1 MKLPTLF
8 ALLLAACGSHE
19 TPPSAAK
26 TPSADGWI
34 VKLPKLIVKS
44 HTAKLIDCTAV
55 ITSRNSHVVTAE
67 SDGTVMAL
75 QAHTDAFVRQGDP
88 IAQLDVSALRA
99 EQAEAEGQMINAQ
112 GQAARAG
119 AQYAAAARKVKI
131 EGRLARV
138 GASSIETVNAAKS
151 EASAAGGEGAGAA
164 GTIQQA
170 KVKIAETK
178 RLIEAANI
186 KAPMDG
192 TVAVIKVHIGD
203 MARKGSP
210 IARVFDPNDPIVKF
224 AMPRTSHESV
234 HIGDV
239 VQMNVGEHSINV
251 TVSSITDDHD
261 PSIDFFTVVAE
272 LDKATISSRPA
283 DIKVGASGHVRIAD
297 KGAVR

>member
-1 MKLPTLF
+1 MKLPKIVAPVH
-8 ALLLAACGSHE
+8 AL
-19 TPPSAAK
+19 K
-26 TPSADGWI
+26 Q
-34 VKLPKLIVKS
+34 
-44 HTAKLIDCTAV
+44 IDCTAV
-55 ITSRNSHVVTAE
+55 ITSRTSHVITAE
-67 SDGTVMAL
+67 SDGTVMTL
-75 QAHTDAFVRQGDP
+75 QAHTDGYVRQGDP

-99 EQAEAEGQMINAQ
+99 EQAEAEGQMINAR

-119 AQYAAAARKVKI
+119 AQYAAAARKAKI
-131 EGRLARV
+131 ERRLART
-138 GASSIETVNAAKS
+138 GASSIESVNAAVS

-178 RLIEAANI
+178 RLIDAANI

-192 TVAVIKVHIGD
+192 TIAVIKVHVGD
-203 MARKGSP
+203 MARKGGQ

-224 AMPRTSHESV
+224 ALPRTSHEAV

-239 VQMNVGEHSINV
+239 VQMSVGEHSIKV
-251 TVSSITDDHD
+251 TVSAITDDHD

-272 LDKATISSRPA
+272 LDKNAANRPA
-283 DIKVGASGHVRIAD
+283 EIKVGASGHVRIAE

>member
-19 TPPSAAK
+19 TPPSAANP
-26 TPSADGWI
+26 PSADGWI
-34 VKLPKLIVKS
+34 VKLPKVIAQPRAS
-44 HTAKLIDCTAV
+44 KLIDCTAV
-55 ITSRNSHVVTAE
+55 ITSRTSHVIAAE

-75 QAHTDAFVRQGDP
+75 QAHTDEYVRQGAP
-88 IAQLDVSALRA
+88 IAQLDVAALRA
-99 EQAEAEGQMINAQ
+99 DQAAAEGQMINAQ

-119 AQYAAAARKVKI
+119 AQYSAAARKATI
-131 EGRLARV
+131 ERRLART
-138 GASSIETVNAAKS
+138 GASSRESVNNAMS

-192 TVAVIKVHIGD
+192 TIAVIKVHVGD
-203 MARKGSP
+203 MARKGAP
-210 IARVFDPNDPIVKF
+210 IARVFDPTDPIVKF
-224 AMPRTSHESV
+224 ALPRSSHESV
-234 HIGDV
+234 HVGDV
-239 VQMNVGEHSINV
+239 VLMNVGEHSINV

-272 LDKATISSRPA
+272 LDKANLSSRPA

>member
-1 MKLPTLF
+1 MPKMVVQT
-8 ALLLAACGSHE
+8 HV
-19 TPPSAAK
+19 
-26 TPSADGWI
+26 
-34 VKLPKLIVKS
+34 VKV
-44 HTAKLIDCTAV
+44 IDCTAV
-55 ITSRNSHVVTAE
+55 VTSRTSHVITAE

-75 QAHTDAFVRQGDP
+75 QAHTDGFVRQGDA

-112 GQAARAG
+112 GQASRAG
-119 AQYAAAARKVKI
+119 AQYAAAAHKAKI

-138 GASSIETVNAAKS
+138 GASSKETVNAAWS
-151 EASAAGGEGAGAA
+151 EAAAAGGEGAGAA
-164 GTIQQA
+164 GTIQTS
-170 KVKIAETK
+170 KVKIAEAK

-192 TVAVIKVHIGD
+192 IIAVIKVHIGD
-203 MARKGSP
+203 MARKGGQ

-224 AMPRTSHESV
+224 ALPRTSHDTV
-234 HIGDV
+234 HVGDV

-272 LDKATISSRPA
+272 LDKTNISSRPA

>member
-1 MKLPTLF
+1 V
-8 ALLLAACGSHE
+8 AN
-19 TPPSAAK
+19 TP
-26 TPSADGWI
+26 PSADGWI
-34 VKLPKLIVKS
+34 VKLPKLIVQPKAS
-44 HTAKLIDCTAV
+44 KLIDCTAV
-55 ITSRNSHVVTAE
+55 ITSRTSHVVTAE

-75 QAHTDAFVRQGDP
+75 QAHTDAYVRQGDP
-88 IAQLDVSALRA
+88 IAQLDVSSLRA
-99 EQAEAEGQMINAQ
+99 DQAAAEGQMINAE

-119 AQYAAAARKVKI
+119 AQYSAAARKAKI

-138 GASSIETVNAAKS
+138 GASSMETVNAAKS

-192 TVAVIKVHIGD
+192 TIAVIKVHIGD

-224 AMPRTSHESV
+224 ALPRSSHESV
-234 HIGDV
+234 HVGDIV
-239 VQMNVGEHSINV
+239 AMNVGEHSINV

-272 LDKATISSRPA
+272 LDKATLSSRPA

>member
-19 TPPSAAK
+19 TPPSAANP
-26 TPSADGWI
+26 PSANGWI
-34 VKLPKLIVKS
+34 VKLPKFVKP
-44 HTAKLIDCTAV
+44 HTSKLIDCTAV
-55 ITSRNSHVVTAE
+55 ITSRTSHVITAE

-99 EQAEAEGQMINAQ
+99 EQAGAEGQMINAQ

-119 AQYAAAARKVKI
+119 AQYSAAARKVTI
-131 EGRLARV
+131 ERRLART
-138 GASSIETVNAAKS
+138 GASSREAVNTAMSDKD
-151 EASAAGGEGAGAA
+151 AAGGEGAGAA

-192 TVAVIKVHIGD
+192 TIAVIKVHIGD
-203 MARKGSP
+203 MAHKGGQ

-224 AMPRTSHESV
+224 ALPRTSHDTV
-234 HIGDV
+234 HVGDV
-239 VQMNVGEHSINV
+239 VLMNVGEHSINV

-272 LDKATISSRPA
+272 LDKTNVSSRPA
-283 DIKVGASGHVRIAD
+283 EIKVGASGHVRIAD

>member
-8 ALLLAACGSHE
+8 ALLLAACGSHA
-19 TPPSAAK
+19 TPPSAAN
-26 TPSADGWI
+26 TSVGTEGWI
-34 VKLPKLIVKS
+34 VKLPKFVIQP
-44 HTAKLIDCTAV
+44 HTSKLIDCTAV
-55 ITSRNSHVVTAE
+55 ITSRTSHVVTAE

-75 QAHTDAFVRQGDP
+75 QAHTDQFVRQGDQL
-88 IAQLDVSALRA
+88 AQLDVSALRA

-119 AQYAAAARKVKI
+119 AQYAAAARKAKI
-131 EGRLARV
+131 ERRLART
-138 GASSIETVNAAKS
+138 GASSIESVNAAQS

-170 KVKIAETK
+170 RVKIAETK

-192 TVAVIKVHIGD
+192 TIAVIKVHVGD
-203 MARKGSP
+203 MARKGAQ
-210 IARVFDPNDPIVKF
+210 IARVFDPKDPIVKF
-224 AMPRTSHESV
+224 ALPRTSHDSIR
-234 HIGDV
+234 IGDV
-239 VQMNVGEHSINV
+239 VQMSVGDHSINV

-272 LDKATISSRPA
+272 LDKNLTNRPA